1 MGKWIDRDYYSKHVA
16 DPDTGER
23 RTFTGGDLAAIDT
36 TLDALWNGVPYEV
49 ERRELDAAV
58 RAVCALL
65 GQMLGQDTPP
75 VSKPSTV
82 VRIRERNHQ
91 TAPLVSVGLDST
103 AWLDAVQIVLS
114 EDWPSNI
121 DPARGVNFK
130 LDLLR
135 AMRMI
140 SRNYRRAIIHA
151 MDGYDYAE
159 IASLMGWEDDEG
171 QPNEE
176 TAERTIR
183 RASAD
188 IRRSC
193 SPGYSDD
200 PIPPKHKMNVT
211 SEVEQ
216 EIEDT
221 RQWRKREERRRK
233 SGKAKTKVR
242 IPKHQ
247 EHENEASE
255 GERTEA
261 EREADQP
268 VAAFYEDAGSDS
280 APRESIPLPEPPQE
294 ASQRKFSLNEVLR
307 FHEAWSNWLG
317 TQQGTGD
324 ES

>member
-1 MGKWIDRDYYSKHVA
+1 MNTFDRDWYRKHIA

-23 RTFTGGDLAAIDT
+23 RTFSGGDLAPVDI

-75 VSKPSTV
+75 VGKPSSV

-91 TAPLVSVGLDST
+91 TAPLVSVGLDLT
-103 AWLDAVQIVLS
+103 AWVDAVQIVLS
-114 EDWPSNI
+114 EDWPSYI

-151 MDGYDYAE
+151 MDGYDYSE
-159 IASLMGWEDDEG
+159 IASLMGWEE
-171 QPNEE
+171 EE

-188 IRRSC
+188 IRRAC
-193 SPGYSDD
+193 SPGYSYE
-200 PIPPKHKMNVT
+200 PVPPKHKMNVT
-211 SEVEQ
+211 SEIEK

-221 RQWRKREERRRK
+221 RQWRKREERRRRN
-233 SGKAKTKVR
+233 GKAKPTTRNAKR
-242 IPKHQ
+242 E
-247 EHENEASE
+247 EHEDQAAEGGSAEAEPERDRSVEAGYGVTYYGFASTQPVSVPFLAEEAS
-255 GERTEA
+255 
-261 EREADQP
+261 
-268 VAAFYEDAGSDS
+268 
-280 APRESIPLPEPPQE
+280 
-294 ASQRKFSLNEVLR
+294 
-307 FHEAWSNWLG
+307 
-317 TQQGTGD
+317 
-324 ES
+324 